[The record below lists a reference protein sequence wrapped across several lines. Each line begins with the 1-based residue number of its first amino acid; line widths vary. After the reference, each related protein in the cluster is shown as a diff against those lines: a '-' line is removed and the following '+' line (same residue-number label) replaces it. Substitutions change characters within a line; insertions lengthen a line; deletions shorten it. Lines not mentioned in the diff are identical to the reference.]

1 MYLLYSLIYTIAIF
15 FLLPFEYFK
24 RPKDIRKRWLREKFG
39 FYEFNLETFTPP
51 YPPLGKGGNGGVVW
65 VHAVSVGE
73 VMAAL
78 PMLKSLKKRYPSRGI
93 ILSTITD
100 TGQKVA
106 REGAPEDT
114 IIVYLPFDIASIL
127 NTVLKRIKPEIL
139 IVIETEL
146 WPNLF
151 RVFKEN
157 GIPVILFNGR
167 ISEGSFKGYKKVS
180 FFMKRILSYVDF
192 FGMQGEEYAERI
204 RSLGANKSRVKT
216 LGNFKFDTRPPS
228 QIPEW
233 TKKIKGPVIIAGSTY
248 EREEEFLTSVYLE
261 LKKDFPDLNLI
272 IAPRHPERFK
282 GVEDMLSSK
291 GISFIKR
298 SAFST
303 QHLAPPPL
311 PSPSRREGEG
321 GGELSNS
328 RHSELSEATDW
339 QTIKGMI
346 ILLDTIGELS
356 AVYGIADIAII
367 GKSFKGYGGQNPL
380 EPAYWEKPILCGPHM
395 ENFPVIKDFYN
406 AGAALEV
413 NEEGLYA
420 KLKELLRSPEK
431 AKEIGSKA
439 QELYRRNAGAVER
452 AMEIIARYVNEY

>member
-1 MYLLYSLIYTIAIF
+1 MYLLYSLIYTIAII

-39 FYEFNLETFTPP
+39 FYEFNLG
-51 YPPLGKGGNGGVVW
+51 PLPLVPLEGGVW

-233 TKKIKGPVIIAGSTY
+233 TKRIKGPVIIAGSTY

-303 QHLAPPPL
+303 QHLTPPL
-311 PSPSRREGEG
+311 ASCLRR
-321 GGELSNS
+321 L
-328 RHSELSEATDW
+328 
-339 QTIKGMI
+339 
-346 ILLDTIGELS
+346 
-356 AVYGIADIAII
+356 I
-367 GKSFKGYGGQNPL
+367 GKP
-380 EPAYWEKPILCGPHM
+380 
-395 ENFPVIKDFYN
+395 
-406 AGAALEV
+406 
-413 NEEGLYA
+413 
-420 KLKELLRSPEK
+420 LKE
-431 AKEIGSKA
+431 
-439 QELYRRNAGAVER
+439 
-452 AMEIIARYVNEY
+452 

>member
-1 MYLLYSLIYTIAIF
+1 MYLLYSLIYTIAII

-39 FYEFNLETFTPP
+39 FLNSSFVPHPSSLI
-51 YPPLGKGGNGGVVW
+51 W

-216 LGNFKFDTRPPS
+216 LGNFKFDTKPPS

-303 QHLAPPPL
+303 Q
-311 PSPSRREGEG
+311 
-321 GGELSNS
+321 
-328 RHSELSEATDW
+328 HSELSEATDW

-439 QELYRRNAGAVER
+439 QELYRRNAGAVE
-452 AMEIIARYVNEY
+452 

>member
-39 FYEFNLETFTPP
+39 FLNSSFVPHPSSLI
-51 YPPLGKGGNGGVVW
+51 W

-167 ISEGSFKGYKKVS
+167 ISEGSFKGYRKVS

-233 TKKIKGPVIIAGSTY
+233 TKRIKGPVIIAGSTY

-298 SAFST
+298 SAFSA
-303 QHLAPPPL
+303 QPLAPPPL
-311 PSPSRREGEG
+311 PSPSRGEGEG
-321 GGELSNS
+321 GVSNS
-328 RHSELSEATDW
+328 RHSKLSEATDW

-356 AVYGIADIAII
+356 AVYGRADIAII

>member
-1 MYLLYSLIYTIAIF
+1 MYLLYSLIYTIAII

-39 FYEFNLETFTPP
+39 FLNSSFVPHPSSLI
-51 YPPLGKGGNGGVVW
+51 W

-216 LGNFKFDTRPPS
+216 LGNFKFDTKPPS

-303 QHLAPPPL
+303 
-311 PSPSRREGEG
+311 
-321 GGELSNS
+321 

-356 AVYGIADIAII
+356 AVYGRADIAII

>member
-51 YPPLGKGGNGGVVW
+51 YPPLGKGGKGGVVW

-127 NTVLKRIKPEIL
+127 NTVLKKIKPEIL

-157 GIPVILFNGR
+157 GIPIILFNGR

-192 FGMQGEEYAERI
+192 FGMQSEEYAERI

-216 LGNFKFDTRPPS
+216 LGNFKFDTTPPS

-303 QHLAPPPL
+303 QH
-311 PSPSRREGEG
+311 
-321 GGELSNS
+321 
-328 RHSELSEATDW
+328 SELSEATDL

-413 NEEGLYA
+413 NEEGLYV

-452 AMEIIARYVNEY
+452 AMEIIASYVNEY

>member
-1 MYLLYSLIYTIAIF
+1 MYLLYSLIYTIAII

-39 FYEFNLETFTPP
+39 FLNSSFVPHPSSLI
-51 YPPLGKGGNGGVVW
+51 W

-167 ISEGSFKGYKKVS
+167 ISEGSFKGYRKVS

-216 LGNFKFDTRPPS
+216 LGNFKFDTKPPS

-303 QHLAPPPL
+303 
-311 PSPSRREGEG
+311 
-321 GGELSNS
+321 